1 MPSDVDINPV
11 CVDVP
16 REVGIGSTGE
26 NKPAARPRLEE
37 KRKWQRKN
45 RTGKKRKKAAARLE
59 EQTGAGHSN
68 PVSTFK
74 SVTIYRKRRPDPREG
89 MMNKAF
95 AHDDD
100 IFKEFKRSGG
110 KGSGTIYVLDEAT
123 KELVFA
129 VKITET
135 KDMADEDKTT

>member
-1 MPSDVDINPV
+1 
-11 CVDVP
+11 
-16 REVGIGSTGE
+16 
-26 NKPAARPRLEE
+26 
-37 KRKWQRKN
+37 
-45 RTGKKRKKAAARLE
+45 
-59 EQTGAGHSN
+59 
-68 PVSTFK
+68 
-74 SVTIYRKRRPDPREG
+74 